1 MPARDAGMTTLRSR
15 SERLSEPVSSQTT
28 TAAMIEIDG
37 VSQVF
42 QTSTRQDHL
51 ALSDI
56 SLSVGDGAF
65 VSIVGPSGC
74 GKSTLLYIV
83 GGFIPA
89 DGEVLVDD
97 RAVDGPGIERGVVF
111 QEYALFPW
119 LTVRRNILYGL
130 ENRDLPAEE
139 RDRIADRLI
148 GVIGLDGFEHRYPR
162 ELSGGMKQ
170 RVALA
175 RTLACDPAILLLD
188 EPFGALDAQT
198 REVMQDEL
206 LRIWLETRKTVLM
219 ITHDVSEAVYLS
231 NRICVMSARPGK
243 IVEGFSIDLDRTI
256 PREQLFT
263 SDAFN
268 KVRNEVWIS
277 VRKQALVAERAEH
290 AN

>member
-1 MPARDAGMTTLRSR
+1 MHAVTP
-15 SERLSEPVSSQTT
+15 EVPK
-28 TAAMIEIDG
+28 IEIKGLSKTYPGD
-37 VSQVF
+37 
-42 QTSTRQDHL
+42 RQAVQ
-51 ALSDI
+51 ALTAVD
-56 SLSVGDGAF
+56 LSIKAGEF

-74 GKSTLLYIV
+74 GKSTLLYVV
-83 GGFIPA
+83 GGFLAA
-89 DGEVLVDD
+89 DGKVF
-97 RAVDGPGIERGVVF
+97 VDGKAIGGPGTDRGVVF

-119 LTVRRNILYGL
+119 LSVRNNILYGL
-130 ENRDLPAEE
+130 EHGSLPAEE
-139 RDRIADRLI
+139 RARIAERLI
-148 GVIGLDGFEHRYPR
+148 GVIGLKGFEDRYPG

-170 RVALA
+170 RVAIA

-231 NRICVMSARPGK
+231 NRICVMSARPGQ
-243 IVEGFSIDLDRTI
+243 IVEEFTIDLDRNI
-256 PREQLFT
+256 PREQLVT

-277 VRKQALVAERAEH
+277 VRHQALAAPH
-290 AN
+290 AGH

>member
-1 MPARDAGMTTLRSR
+1 MARAKLAFDRVSKAYDARGKVAHGAAA
-15 SERLSEPVSSQTT
+15 VSN
-28 TAAMIEIDG
+28 
-37 VSQVF
+37 V
-42 QTSTRQDHL
+42 
-51 ALSDI
+51 
-56 SLSVGDGAF
+56 SLSVSAGRF
-65 VSIVGPSGC
+65 VCLLGPSGC
-74 GKSTLLYIV
+74 GKSTLLNMAA
-83 GGFIPA
+83 GFIKPSS
-89 DGEVLVDD
+89 GRILVDGVPI
-97 RAVDGPGIERGVVF
+97 AGPGEDRGVVF

-119 LTVRRNILYGL
+119 LSVRNNILYGL
-130 ENRDLPAEE
+130 ERGALPAAE
-139 RDRIADRLI
+139 RARIADRLI
-148 GVIGLDGFEHRYPR
+148 GVIGLEGFEDRFPR

-170 RVALA
+170 RVAIA

-243 IVEGFSIDLDRTI
+243 IVEVFKIDLDRNI

-277 VRKQALVAERAEH
+277 VRRQALVAEKAEH

>member
-1 MPARDAGMTTLRSR
+1 MPELPKVD
-15 SERLSEPVSSQTT
+15 
-28 TAAMIEIDG
+28 IKG
-37 VSQVF
+37 VSKTYPGDRQAVQAL
-42 QTSTRQDHL
+42 QTVN
-51 ALSDI
+51 LSI
-56 SLSVGDGAF
+56 KTGEF

-74 GKSTLLYIV
+74 GKSTLLYVV
-83 GGFIPA
+83 GGFLDA
-89 DGEVLVDD
+89 AGEVLVDGKGI
-97 RAVDGPGIERGVVF
+97 AGPGTDRGVVF

-119 LTVRRNILYGL
+119 LSVRNNILYGL
-130 ENRDLPAEE
+130 ERGPLSTDE
-139 RDRIADRLI
+139 REAIADRLI
-148 GVIGLDGFEHRYPR
+148 GVIGLKGFEDRFPR

-170 RVALA
+170 RVAIA

-219 ITHDVSEAVYLS
+219 ITHDVNEAVYLS

-243 IVEGFSIDLDRTI
+243 IVEEFRIDLDRNI

-277 VRKQALVAERAEH
+277 VRRQALAAEKASH
-290 AN
+290 ATN

>member
-1 MPARDAGMTTLRSR
+1 VTTKIRIR
-15 SERLSEPVSSQTT
+15 RVSKTYKT
-28 TAAMIEIDG
+28 DG
-37 VSQVF
+37 EEV
-42 QTSTRQDHL
+42 R
-51 ALSDI
+51 ALEHTD
-56 SLSVGDGAF
+56 LDVGEGEF

-89 DGEVLVDD
+89 QGDVLVDGNPIE
-97 RAVDGPGIERGVVF
+97 GPGIDRGVVF

-130 ENRDLPAEE
+130 ENRPLTAQQ
-139 RDRIADRLI
+139 RAQAADRLI
-148 GVIGLDGFEHRYPR
+148 GVIGLEKFAHRYPR

-175 RTLACDPAILLLD
+175 RTLACDPVVLLLD

-219 ITHDVSEAVYLS
+219 VTHDVNEAVYLS
-231 NRICVMSARPGK
+231 NRICVMSARPGR
-243 IVEGFSIDLDRTI
+243 IIEEFTVTLDRSAG
-256 PREQLFT
+256 REQVML
-263 SDAFN
+263 SEAFN
-268 KVRNEVWIS
+268 KIRNDVWLAVR
-277 VRKQALVAERAEH
+277 RQATAAAAQAETPQEGTPQEGTPYGSA
-290 AN
+290 AA